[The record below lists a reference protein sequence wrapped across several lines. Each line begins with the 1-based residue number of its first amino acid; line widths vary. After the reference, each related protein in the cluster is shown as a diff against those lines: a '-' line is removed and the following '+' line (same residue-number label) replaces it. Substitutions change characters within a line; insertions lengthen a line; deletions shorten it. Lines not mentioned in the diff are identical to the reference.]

1 MTRYEIQKPVV
12 IDAIQWR
19 GDNYS
24 EVFEFTEGNAYPT
37 KSHSDMLAVSTLEGE
52 MKAEKGCYIIRGV
65 NGEYYPCQEDIFNK
79 TYEPVKQ

>member
-1 MTRYEIQKPVV
+1 MKYRRKPVV

-37 KSHSDMLAVSTLEGE
+37 KPHSDTLAVTTLEGE
-52 MKAEKGCYIIRGV
+52 VMATKGCYIIRGV